1 MQFLIFFIVGDY
13 RTAKSLEI
21 ATSAPELN
29 TTDTDTAASQT
40 PENRRKVQNK
50 ISKPTDSDEGDQ
62 SSISSDN
69 SSGILFLSFE

>member
-1 MQFLIFFIVGDY
+1 MFIVGDY
-13 RTAKSLEI
+13 RTAKYLEI
-21 ATSAPELN
+21 EATSAPELN
-29 TTDTDTAASQT
+29 TTDTDTSASQT

-69 SSGILFLSFE
+69 SSGKLY

>member
-21 ATSAPELN
+21 EATSAPELN

-69 SSGILFLSFE
+69 SSGKLF